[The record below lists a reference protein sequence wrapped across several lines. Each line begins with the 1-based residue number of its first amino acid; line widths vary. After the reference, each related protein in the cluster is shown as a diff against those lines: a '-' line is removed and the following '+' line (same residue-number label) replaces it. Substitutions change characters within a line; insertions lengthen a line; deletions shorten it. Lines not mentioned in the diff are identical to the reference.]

1 MDKGNIRRGRSLV
14 YIVSIAI
21 ALVFYTWL
29 SYQIPYTHDDWEWGI
44 STGIEHITTADIN
57 SRYAG
62 NLLEVLV
69 TRSEIAKTL
78 IMGIVFTAIVFTASL
93 SALLFNGKP
102 VEEKKF
108 LGVFL
113 AGNALF
119 LCIPM
124 IIWNQTNGW
133 IAGFSNFVVSALA
146 LLGYFMIVFRDRKDY
161 KPGIAAGA
169 GCLVFGLAMQLF
181 IENLTVFFAAFSLC
195 LVIYTFKRYGKSAVD
210 IYMLFLGNLIGAVIM
225 FNNNI
230 YSSLWNTGYAIDG
243 YRHMVY
249 DRSQSFGVFLSDALY
264 RYLVEFIPGTI
275 SFDVLLEAF
284 IAILCLLIV
293 LKKMKAKSKD
303 LTPVVAKVFIALDAL
318 YAVYYVH
325 IKMLGFPAFVNRV
338 PNLYA
343 ILDLLFVVVISFELL
358 VLFKEEKKMLAR
370 VSAAWFSSFFI
381 MVPMLSINT
390 VGYRSYYT
398 GIVSHILAALI
409 LMVYYLNT
417 VGPKQVTVWITAMA
431 IFTLL
436 FAGAI
441 VRSYIGIGQ
450 VNRERLRLMR
460 DAAPGTEITLP
471 EYPYSDHLW
480 YPDPNTPDRV
490 PVFREFYSV
499 PDDVE
504 IVFPNADKA

>member
-1 MDKGNIRRGRSLV
+1 
-14 YIVSIAI
+14 
-21 ALVFYTWL
+21 
-29 SYQIPYTHDDWEWGI
+29 
-44 STGIEHITTADIN
+44 
-57 SRYAG
+57 
-62 NLLEVLV
+62 
-69 TRSEIAKTL
+69 
-78 IMGIVFTAIVFTASL
+78 MGIVFTAIVFTASL

-325 IKMLGFPAFVNRV
+325 IKMLGFPAFVLQTFLGRFAPLTGVYAAKHFLKKLAGGFFQQSRRNGGNVLRVFEQADNFIGFAYSLIKILCALCLKPVSCFSRRQSPSGHFRKDLLNRV
-338 PNLYA
+338 V
-343 ILDLLFVVVISFELL
+343 IL
-358 VLFKEEKKMLAR
+358 
-370 VSAAWFSSFFI
+370 
-381 MVPMLSINT
+381 
-390 VGYRSYYT
+390 
-398 GIVSHILAALI
+398 
-409 LMVYYLNT
+409 
-417 VGPKQVTVWITAMA
+417 
-431 IFTLL
+431 
-436 FAGAI
+436 
-441 VRSYIGIGQ
+441 
-450 VNRERLRLMR
+450 LR
-460 DAAPGTEITLP
+460 
-471 EYPYSDHLW
+471 
-480 YPDPNTPDRV
+480 
-490 PVFREFYSV
+490 
-499 PDDVE
+499 
-504 IVFPNADKA
+504 